1 MICRVHKRGTRV
13 GGLLRYLFGPGR
25 FEEHVNPRLVAAW
38 DGSGHLADLEPT
50 VTASGARDF
59 RHLVAMLEEPVR
71 AADRAPRKPVWHA
84 SMRLA
89 PEDRGRVFSDQT
101 WGHMAR
107 EMLAGAGLAA
117 HGDTEGIRWVVVR
130 HNDDHVHIVATLV
143 REDGRIEWARND
155 YRRCVAATYD
165 VARRF
170 GLKRR
175 VAPADRTS
183 ARRPGPRETSR
194 ARRLGQSE
202 TTRDVLRR
210 RVRAAVAGATSQD
223 EFFDQLRA
231 AGVMVK
237 LREST
242 RQPGEITGYAVAL
255 PGVGTAADGQPIYF
269 SGGRL
274 APDLTLP
281 KLRQRWGTPPP
292 AGPQRLRVRVGRAE
306 RVRAMR
312 EAGATARAAA
322 EEMRRTARSDPA
334 AAQAAAEAAADTLRA
349 VAFAVEGRRGG
360 PLTDAAEVF
369 DRAARARYRET
380 GRATT
385 RSYRMRAM
393 SRLVSLMGRTSGDAD
408 TLAALHLVLDL
419 AALGDTVAR
428 LRDAQQRLHQAQ
440 AAREA
445 AAALRAA
452 VTAAGP
458 LVAPTSTA
466 AATAL
471 PTVGG
476 GQAARRA
483 RRAPHASRSG
493 GPR

>member
-1 MICRVHKRGTRV
+1 MICRVHKRGKRV

-25 FEEHVNPRLVAAW
+25 FEEHERPRLVAAW
-38 DGSGHLADLEPT
+38 VGAGDLADLQPM
-50 VTASGARDF
+50 VTGSGARDF

-71 AADRAPRKPVWHA
+71 AADRPPRKPVWHA

-89 PEDRGRVFSDQT
+89 PEDRGRVFSDQI

-117 HGDTEGIRWVVVR
+117 HGDAEGIRWVVVR

-143 REDGRIEWARND
+143 REDGRTEWARND
-155 YRRCVAATYD
+155 YRRSVAATYD

-183 ARRPGPRETSR
+183 ARRPGPRETSK

-210 RVRAAVAGATSQD
+210 RVRAAVAAATSQD

-242 RQPGEITGYAVAL
+242 RQPGEVTGYAVAL
-255 PGVGTAADGQPIYF
+255 TGVHTAADGQPIYF

-281 KLRQRWGTPPP
+281 KLRQRWGNPPL
-292 AGPQRLRVRVGRAE
+292 AGPQRSRVRVGRAE
-306 RVRAMR
+306 RMRAMR

-322 EEMRRTARSDPA
+322 EEMRRTAQSDPG

-369 DRAARARYRET
+369 DRAARARYREA

-385 RSYRMRAM
+385 RSYQTRAM
-393 SRLVSLMGRTSGDAD
+393 SRLISLMGRTSGNDD
-408 TLAALHLVLDL
+408 TLAAMRLVLDL
-419 AALGDTVAR
+419 AALGDTMAR

-452 VTAAGP
+452 ATSAGP
-458 LVAPTSTA
+458 LVTPASTA

-476 GQAARRA
+476 GPAARRA
-483 RRAPHASRSG
+483 ARASRPG

>member
-1 MICRVHKRGTRV
+1 VISRVHKRGTRV

-38 DGSGHLADLEPT
+38 DGSGDLADLEPP
-50 VTASGARDF
+50 VTDNGSRDF

-71 AADRAPRKPVWHA
+71 AAVRAPRKPVWHT

-89 PEDRGRVFSDQT
+89 PEDRGRVFSDAA

-117 HGDTEGIRWVVVR
+117 HGDAEGLRWVVVR

-155 YRRCVAATYD
+155 YRRCVAATYE
-165 VARRF
+165 VACRF
-170 GLKRR
+170 GLQRR
-175 VAPADRTS
+175 VAPADRTA
-183 ARRPGPRETSR
+183 ARRPGPRETSK

-242 RQPGEITGYAVAL
+242 RQPGEVTGYAVAL
-255 PGVGTAADGQPIYF
+255 PGVHTAADGQPIYF

-281 KLRQRWGTPPP
+281 KLRQRWGDPSP
-292 AGPQRLRVRVGRAE
+292 AGPRRHRVRVGRAE

-322 EEMRRTARSDPA
+322 EEMRRTAQSDPG

-360 PLTDAAEVF
+360 PVTDAAEVF
-369 DRAARARYRET
+369 DRAARARYREA
-380 GRATT
+380 GRATA
-385 RSYRMRAM
+385 RSYHMRAM
-393 SRLVSLMGRTSGDAD
+393 SRLVTLMGRISGNDD
-408 TLAALHLVLDL
+408 TLAALRLVLDL
-419 AALGDTVAR
+419 AAFGDTLAH
-428 LRDAQQRLHQAQ
+428 LRDAQQRLHQAH
-440 AAREA
+440 AARDA
-445 AAALRAA
+445 ATALRAA
-452 VTAAGP
+452 VTTAGP
-458 LVAPTSTA
+458 LVTA
-466 AATAL
+466 AATAAATAN

-476 GQAARRA
+476 GPAANTA
-483 RRAPHASRSG
+483 RRAPHASRPG

>member
-1 MICRVHKRGTRV
+1 
-13 GGLLRYLFGPGR
+13 
-25 FEEHVNPRLVAAW
+25 
-38 DGSGHLADLEPT
+38 
-50 VTASGARDF
+50 
-59 RHLVAMLEEPVR
+59 
-71 AADRAPRKPVWHA
+71 
-84 SMRLA
+84 MRLA
-89 PEDRGRVFSDQT
+89 PEDRDRVFSDET

-117 HGDTEGIRWVVVR
+117 HGDADGIRWVVVR

-143 REDGRIEWARND
+143 REDGKIEWANND
-155 YRRCVAATYD
+155 YRRCVAATYE

-170 GLKRR
+170 GLRRR
-175 VAPADRTS
+175 VAPADRTA
-183 ARRPGPRETSR
+183 ARRPGPRETSK
-194 ARRLGQSE
+194 ARRLGQNE

-223 EFFDQLRA
+223 EFFDQLRT

-255 PGVGTAADGQPIYF
+255 PGVHTAADGQPIYF

-281 KLRQRWGTPPP
+281 KLRQRWGDPPTT
-292 AGPQRLRVRVGRAE
+292 ARRHHRVRVGRAE

-322 EEMRRTARSDPA
+322 EEMRRTARSDPG

-360 PLTDAAEVF
+360 PVTDAAEIF
-369 DRAARARYRET
+369 DRAARARYREA
-380 GRATT
+380 GRATK
-385 RSYRMRAM
+385 RSYQMRAM
-393 SRLVSLMGRTSGDAD
+393 SRLVSLMGRASGNED
-408 TLAALHLVLDL
+408 TLAALRLVLDL
-419 AALGDTVAR
+419 AALGDTLAR
-428 LRDAQQRLHQAQ
+428 LREAQQRLHQAE
-440 AAREA
+440 AARDA

-452 VTAAGP
+452 ATTADRLVTPA
-458 LVAPTSTA
+458 STA

-476 GQAARRA
+476 SPAA
-483 RRAPHASRSG
+483 RRAPHASRPG
-493 GPR
+493 GSR